1 MEASRH
7 LEGLLKPLEHSE
19 AEEWIERIVEGVAKR
34 NLDSA
39 VVDKETLVSVVQVSR
54 RRQSLSPISC
64 YRVAGHLVDSS
75 LLTEIWL
82 FPPLLPR

>member
-1 MEASRH
+1 MLESDDVRLRVEAARH

-39 VVDKETLVSVVQVSR
+39 VVDKDTLVSVVQVGESTFTFT
-54 RRQSLSPISC
+54 
-64 YRVAGHLVDSS
+64 VFSS
-75 LLTEIWL
+75 A
-82 FPPLLPR
+82 R

>member
-1 MEASRH
+1 MCWHEGSDGETGLETLVRLRVEASRH

-54 RRQSLSPISC
+54 RRRRQSLSPIS
-64 YRVAGHLVDSS
+64 
-75 LLTEIWL
+75 
-82 FPPLLPR
+82 FK